1 MYFNRLFCNQE
12 TRGLDAVGWSLGW
25 RDENINM
32 DGWVDDKGKSQGGK
46 CSRLYVSCNQ
56 GSTNPTRIKDLD
68 EKKHDK
74 VFKFSKY
81 DLSKYKL
88 ISELSPTPP
97 LPFNL
102 DFLFPVWKKGI
113 LERCQFIIFRNF
125 YLMNDTLFIL
135 LLQISFRILG
145 WNIWPIHCN

>member
-81 DLSKYKL
+81 DFRNIPY
-88 ISELSPTPP
+88 PTPP
-97 LPFNL
+97 SLQSWFFIPSLKKRYSREMPIYNFSK
-102 DFLFPVWKKGI
+102 FLFNEWY
-113 LERCQFIIFRNF
+113 FIHSTF
-125 YLMNDTLFIL
+125 T
-135 LLQISFRILG
+135 
-145 WNIWPIHCN
+145 NII